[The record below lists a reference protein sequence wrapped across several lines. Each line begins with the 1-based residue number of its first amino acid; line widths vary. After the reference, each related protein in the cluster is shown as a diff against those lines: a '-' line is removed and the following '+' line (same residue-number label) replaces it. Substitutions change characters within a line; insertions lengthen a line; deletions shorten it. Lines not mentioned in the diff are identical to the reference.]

1 MCPHIVIIKALPL
14 SEQMA
19 AIEAIAHEWSGKAPQ
34 GSDLLYEG
42 IRVIREELDEL
53 PDEAVTAM
61 PRRMG

>member
-1 MCPHIVIIKALPL
+1 MSLHLTIIKSLPL

-19 AIEAIAHEWSGKAPQ
+19 VIEAIAYEWSGEAPQ

-53 PDEAVTAM
+53 PEEEAW
-61 PRRMG
+61 PRRVVG